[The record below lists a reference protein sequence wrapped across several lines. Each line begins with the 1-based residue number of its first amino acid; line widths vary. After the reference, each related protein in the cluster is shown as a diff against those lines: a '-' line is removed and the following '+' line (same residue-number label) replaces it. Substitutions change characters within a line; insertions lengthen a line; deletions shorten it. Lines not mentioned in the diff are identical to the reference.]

1 MVGGAFQ
8 PMADDEQD
16 RMGHGDQRTLPPG
29 GVTASRRPS
38 AIGIEAML
46 RKAFSFPAFIGAMVS
61 VAAVAATVWRKSPI
75 IAGKLF
81 VEGDTWWHLAVG
93 ERILSTHTWPTA
105 DPYSFTM
112 RGAPWIAYEWLG
124 EVVMAIAD
132 RLGGLQGLAALLVLL
147 AITLAL
153 LIYYYAWL
161 RSGNPLAAGAA
172 TVLVMPVVGASLTMR
187 PQVIGFI
194 FLTVTLIYLERYQQG
209 RSKSLWILPVVFLV
223 WVNTHGSFILG
234 FLVLGLY
241 WVSGLVEFRSGFL
254 MASRWTS
261 EQRRHLLAVT
271 LLCLVAV
278 TLTPYGTQLAAYPLE
293 LVLRHG
299 LAMRFVVEWQPLS
312 FAAPYGKAFLF
323 LLLVALLAQVASPV
337 LHRLETL
344 VLVMLL
350 VAESCLHARFI
361 IIFAI
366 VFAPVLASLLACWL
380 PRYRSAEDHPVVNG
394 LLVAA
399 VVVGVVALFPSR
411 TKLRQM
417 LARNWPVGA
426 VQYLRRHPV
435 AGNMFNTD
443 LWGSYLIWAMPGHGV
458 FIDGR
463 FDIYEYGGVL
473 LDFYKLKHLRGNPH
487 LFLGRYDINSA
498 LVQRGTTVGNYFAAL
513 PGWHKV
519 YEDRNSV
526 IFTRLGPPGLSHGA
540 KLPEPTRASKPSAA
554 RPLARRLHG

>member
-1 MVGGAFQ
+1 MSLTHSPVTGPPLPGARKF
-8 PMADDEQD
+8 
-16 RMGHGDQRTLPPG
+16 HLPLALRARG
-29 GVTASRRPS
+29 ILRGVS
-38 AIGIEAML
+38 
-46 RKAFSFPAFIGAMVS
+46 SFPAFIGAMVS
-61 VAAVAATVWRKSPI
+61 CAAVAATVWGKSPI

-81 VEGDTWWHLAVG
+81 VEGDTWWHLVVG
-93 ERILSTHTWPTA
+93 ERILSTHAWPTA

-132 RLGGLQGLAALLVLL
+132 RLAGLQGLAALLVLL
-147 AITLAL
+147 AITLGL

-161 RSGNPLAAGAA
+161 RSGSPLAAGAA
-172 TVLVMPVVGASLTMR
+172 TVLVMPVAGASLTMR

-271 LLCLVAV
+271 LLCLLAV

-293 LVLRHG
+293 MVLHQGLVMKL
-299 LAMRFVVEWQPLS
+299 VSEWQPVS
-312 FAAPYGKAFLF
+312 FSAPYGQMF
-323 LLLVALLAQVASPV
+323 LLLLLVMLLAQVVSPITY
-337 LHRLETL
+337 RLETL

-350 VAESCLHARFI
+350 VAETCLHARFI

-366 VFAPVLASLLACWL
+366 IFAPVLASLLACWL
-380 PRYRSAEDHPVVNG
+380 PRYRSAEDHPVVNAV
-394 LLVAA
+394 LLAA
-399 VVVGVVALFPSR
+399 VVVGIVALFPSR
-411 TKLRQM
+411 TKLQQA
-417 LARNWPVGA
+417 LAQAFPVRA
-426 VQYLRRHPV
+426 VQYLRRHPI
-435 AGNMFNTD
+435 AGNMLND
-443 LWGSYLIWAMPGHGV
+443 DRWGGYLIWAMPGHGV

-473 LDFYKLKHLRGNPH
+473 MDFFKFKHLRGNPH

-498 LVQRGTTVGNYFAAL
+498 LVRRGTTVGKYFAGR
-513 PGWHKV
+513 PGWRKV

-526 IFTRLGPPGLSHGA
+526 IFTRLGPPGLSRGA
-540 KLPEPTRASKPSAA
+540 KLPEPTRASEPSAA